1 MNMLERA
8 VSIALESHTGQTDKA
23 GKPYILHPLRLM
35 LKMGTDEEMIAA
47 VLHDVVEDSS
57 VTFEELKSQGFSDN
71 VIDALMSCTKINGEN
86 YDDFIQRIKGNQNP
100 LAIRVKIADLQD
112 NMDISRIAHPVQKD
126 FDRVEKYKRALK
138 VLLS

>member
-1 MNMLERA
+1 
-8 VSIALESHTGQTDKA
+8 
-23 GKPYILHPLRLM
+23 M